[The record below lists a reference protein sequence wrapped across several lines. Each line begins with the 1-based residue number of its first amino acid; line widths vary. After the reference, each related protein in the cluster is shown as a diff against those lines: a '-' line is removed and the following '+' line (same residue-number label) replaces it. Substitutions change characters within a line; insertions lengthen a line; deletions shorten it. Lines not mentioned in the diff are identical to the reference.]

1 MGHSMGGHGAL
12 ICALKK
18 PDVFRSC
25 SAFSPISNPVNCPWG
40 EKAFGGDLGPDRAE
54 CEHWDSC
61 ALVAQSDFRGSV
73 LVDQG
78 DADNFLDE
86 QLKPE
91 ALRTAFESA
100 GRELELRMQ
109 SGYDHSYYFI
119 ASFIGDHIAHHARQ
133 LSS

>member
-1 MGHSMGGHGAL
+1 MC
-12 ICALKK
+12 I
-18 PDVFRSC
+18 R
-25 SAFSPISNPVNCPWG
+25 
-40 EKAFGGDLGPDRAE
+40 DRW
-54 CEHWDSC
+54 EHWDAC

-91 ALRTAFESA
+91 ALRSAFESA